1 MRRNITIIGGGPGG
15 YVAAIRAAQL
25 GASVTLVEKDN
36 LGGTCLNW
44 GCIPTKTLCQNAQI
58 IHALSRSE
66 EFGVIH
72 SGFTIDMVKVQR
84 RKERVVSD
92 LRHGIAQLIK
102 SYGIDYIEGTATFS
116 GPSQLCIMTK
126 AHEKLYLESDY
137 IIIATGSVPATLPL
151 PGTELPG
158 VLNSNDLLAIADIPK
173 SMIVVGGGVIGMEFA
188 SIFSSFGTV
197 VTVVEYMPRILHLMD
212 REIVARLS
220 SALRKAG
227 VAIATDMRVKSI
239 TRSESNTLTVLA
251 EGKHGDASFAAE
263 NILVATGREINVAG
277 LNLELVGVEYDRK
290 GIKVDDKFATTAPGI
305 YAIGDV
311 IGGHMLAHVAS
322 EEGKACVEGILGQ
335 NGHINYNAV
344 PAVVFT
350 SPEVAAVGLSE
361 DEATRQG
368 IEIIVSKFLLGAN
381 SKAVTMGEEFGL
393 VKVVARADNK
403 QVIGVHVLGSHA
415 STVIHEAALAVEHCL
430 TVSDIGRTIHAHPTI
445 SEAFLEAVLGV
456 EGRAIHAPPRV
467 KRTPS
472 GV

>member
-44 GCIPTKTLCQNAQI
+44 GCIPTKTLYQNAQI
-58 IHALSRSE
+58 IHALSRSA

-72 SGFTIDMVKVQR
+72 SGFTIDMAKVQR

-102 SYGIDYIEGTATFS
+102 SYGIDYIEGTAT
-116 GPSQLCIMTK
+116 
-126 AHEKLYLESDY
+126 
-137 IIIATGSVPATLPL
+137 LPL

-158 VLNSNDLLAIADIPK
+158 VLNSSDLLAITDIPK
-173 SMIVVGGGVIGMEFA
+173 SMLVVGGGVIGMEFA

-227 VAIATDMRVKSI
+227 VTIATDMRVKGI

-251 EGKHGDASFAAE
+251 EGKNGDESFAAE
-263 NILVATGREINVAG
+263 KVLIATGREINVAG
-277 LNLELVGVEYDRK
+277 LNLELVGVKYDRK

-322 EEGKACVEGILGQ
+322 EEGKACVESILGQ
-335 NGHINYNAV
+335 NGHINYSAV

-361 DEATRQG
+361 AEATQQG
-368 IEIIVSKFLLGAN
+368 IEILVSKFMLGAN
-381 SKAVTMGEEFGL
+381 SKAVTMGEELGL

-472 GV
+472 GA